1 MVRYSCLCACEG
13 KAWVKELFMTY
24 TTRWR
29 FEITVEEYNERED
42 NKSRRRFEE
51 KAKNIEQIEDRNKEV
66 NREED

>member
-1 MVRYSCLCACEG
+1 
-13 KAWVKELFMTY
+13 MTY

-66 NREED
+66 NREEDLSNKKEVG